1 MLILHETIGGRF
13 ETKEFEGDTYIHL
26 DKGYINFSVEYE
38 RRRSFNGI
46 FKVKD
51 IENTTYKNKKGEEL
65 ILINAKADK
74 IARSFLSSPFS
85 RLILYSAIY
94 VNEEEKGEIVHYT
107 HFEELFPY
115 ISTIDEISGA
125 MYY

>member
-1 MLILHETIGGRF
+1 MKRKYEIVGLITEINDMLILHETIGGRF
-13 ETKEFEGDTYIHL
+13 ETKEFEGDMYIHL
-26 DKGYINFSVEYE
+26 DKSYINFSVEYE

-74 IARSFLSSPFS
+74 VARSFLSSPFF
-85 RLILYSAIY
+85 
-94 VNEEEKGEIVHYT
+94 KT
-107 HFEELFPY
+107 HP
-115 ISTIDEISGA
+115 I
-125 MYY
+125 